1 MKLLDKDIRDPLF
14 EYLETEFGKIRI
26 FEEKNM
32 GDSRADIVMVLPEAV
47 AGIEIK
53 SDADTYTRLEGQ
65 IKDYDLYFDFNYLVV
80 GSTHAKSSI
89 DHVPEHWGIISVEHM
104 EDKIDFY
111 RIREAKPN
119 PNMQLIKKVRLL
131 WRPEIAHIQEL
142 CELPVYK
149 AKSKDFVRQVL
160 VDRIEEERLHKLI
173 SDELFERDYSTIA
186 EEIKQYRQA
195 KNPNKKVRKKKK
207 RYKRKV

>member
-111 RIREAKPN
+111 RIRDAKPN

-160 VDRIEEERLHKLI
+160 VDRIDEERLHKLI

>member
-111 RIREAKPN
+111 RIRDAKPN